1 MHEISIIIIILI
13 YLKLGSAGPIQQKN
27 KLPLPK
33 RKNVVFSVIISF
45 PKNGIVFY
53 WKQHNMLYFPK
64 FLYTFWNSYSDV
76 LHDFQQVVF
85 HKQTIFV
92 SHDVWKF
99 IIIQKFN
106 KHHHRDL

>member
-53 WKQHNMLYFPK
+53 
-64 FLYTFWNSYSDV
+64 
-76 LHDFQQVVF
+76 
-85 HKQTIFV
+85 
-92 SHDVWKF
+92 
-99 IIIQKFN
+99 
-106 KHHHRDL
+106 